1 MTRKGPKRAAEE
13 HAPPTTER
21 VVELAEMIIKHDFEL
36 GPLDQEDLREAL
48 CELIHRRN
56 IERLGPHPGPLPM
69 EAAA

>member
-1 MTRKGPKRAAEE
+1 MTRKAPKRAGDE

-21 VVELAEMIIKHDFEL
+21 VVELAETVIAGDYVL

-56 IERLGPHPGPLPM
+56 LERFSPPNELPK
-69 EAAA
+69 EAVA